1 MVSKGVRSTVR
12 MDDDGE
18 LPCVAA
24 LLPASLAPAATGD
37 PVLINEVLA
46 SHTGTDDTE
55 YIELYGDPGYSLT
68 GLSLIVVE
76 GDVRS
81 AGTIDRRIDFLPFQT
96 MGDNGFYLV
105 GNCGGLP
112 LRYGVTPDDAIG
124 TDSFENSSLTV
135 ALVETTRFPA
145 AWSPVPRWFSTPSP

>member
-1 MVSKGVRSTVR
+1 MVSKGVRRRFGWTTAAFAV
-12 MDDDGE
+12 
-18 LPCVAA
+18 VAA

-55 YIELYGDPGYSLT
+55 YVELYGDPGYSLT

-76 GDVRS
+76 GDVGA

-96 MGDNGFYLV
+96 VGDNGFFLI

-112 LRYGVTPDDAIG
+112 IHYRRHA
-124 TDSFENSSLTV
+124 
-135 ALVETTRFPA
+135 R
-145 AWSPVPRWFSTPSP
+145 